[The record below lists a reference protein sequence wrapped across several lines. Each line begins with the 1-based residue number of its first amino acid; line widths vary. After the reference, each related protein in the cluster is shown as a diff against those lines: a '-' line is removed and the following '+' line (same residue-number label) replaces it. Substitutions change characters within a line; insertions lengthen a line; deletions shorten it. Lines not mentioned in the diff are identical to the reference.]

1 MQINKILFLGLG
13 GAGQRHLRIFRSL
26 LDESVEFSAYRKI
39 NKTPTLNSDFT
50 VNDEVDISEKYSL
63 KMFDSFEESLKNKP
77 DLIVISTPSSLHY
90 VEALKAA
97 QNKIHIFV
105 EKPFSNK
112 LTGFDKFEHLI
123 IEYGVSKLIS
133 LFIFFSI

>member
-26 LDESVEFSAYRKI
+26 LDNSVEFSAYRKT

-63 KMFDSFEESLKNKP
+63 KLFDSFEESLKNKP

-97 QNKIHIFV
+97 QNKIHLFV
-105 EKPFSNK
+105 EKTCSVFQR
-112 LTGFDKFEHLI
+112 
-123 IEYGVSKLIS
+123 
-133 LFIFFSI
+133 